1 MPIIII
7 IFGICLIIV
16 NIISIK
22 KEKRPFNSVLKYK
35 EDNMTE
41 VNLELASLR
50 KDFAETILELQ
61 TDIEELKRRLNL
73 LEEKDAIDIQNSE
86 QKPIL
91 NNSSNSIDV
100 ENDVIN
106 DINMDIKSNRIKELI
121 DLGLSDE
128 EICEKLSLGKGEVLL
143 VRNLYK

>member
-1 MPIIII
+1 MPLIII

-35 EDNMTE
+35 EENMTE
-41 VNLELASLR
+41 VNLELAALR

-61 TDIEELKRRLNL
+61 TDIEELKKRINL

-91 NNSSNSIDV
+91 NSSSNDIDV

>member
-35 EDNMTE
+35 EENMTE
-41 VNLELASLR
+41 VNLELPALR

-61 TDIEELKRRLNL
+61 TDIEELKRRINL

-91 NNSSNSIDV
+91 NSSSNSIDV

-106 DINMDIKSNRIKELI
+106 DINMDSKSNRIKELI

>member
-1 MPIIII
+1 MPVVII

-35 EDNMTE
+35 EENMTE
-41 VNLELASLR
+41 VNLELATLR

-61 TDIEELKRRLNL
+61 TDIEELKKRINL

-91 NNSSNSIDV
+91 NSSSNDIDV

-106 DINMDIKSNRIKELI
+106 DINMDSKSNRIKELI

-143 VRNLYK
+143 VRSLYK

>member
-1 MPIIII
+1 MPVVI
-7 IFGICLIIV
+7 IFFGVCLIIV

-35 EDNMTE
+35 EENMTE
-41 VNLELASLR
+41 VNLELAALR

-61 TDIEELKRRLNL
+61 TDIVELKKR
-73 LEEKDAIDIQNSE
+73 IDILEGKETIAIQNLE
-86 QKPIL
+86 QEPIL
-91 NNSSNSIDV
+91 NSSKDISVKDH
-100 ENDVIN
+100 VIN
-106 DINMDIKSNRIKELI
+106 DINMDSKSNRIKELI

>member
-1 MPIIII
+1 MPVIII

-35 EDNMTE
+35 EENMTE
-41 VNLELASLR
+41 VNLELAALR

-61 TDIEELKRRLNL
+61 TDIEELKKRITL

-91 NNSSNSIDV
+91 NSSSNDIDV

-106 DINMDIKSNRIKELI
+106 DINMDSKSNRIKELI

>member
-1 MPIIII
+1 MPLIII

-35 EDNMTE
+35 EENMTE
-41 VNLELASLR
+41 VNLELAALR

-61 TDIEELKRRLNL
+61 TDIEELKKRINL

-91 NNSSNSIDV
+91 NSSSNDIDV

-106 DINMDIKSNRIKELI
+106 DINMDSKSNRIKELI

>member
-35 EDNMTE
+35 EENMTE
-41 VNLELASLR
+41 VNLELAALR

-61 TDIEELKRRLNL
+61 TDIEELKRRINL

-91 NNSSNSIDV
+91 NSSSNSIDV

-106 DINMDIKSNRIKELI
+106 DINMDSKSNRIKELI

>member
-35 EDNMTE
+35 EENMTE
-41 VNLELASLR
+41 VNLELAALR

-61 TDIEELKRRLNL
+61 TDIEELKRRINL

-91 NNSSNSIDV
+91 NSSSNSIDV
-100 ENDVIN
+100 ESDVIN
-106 DINMDIKSNRIKELI
+106 DINMDSKSNRIKELI

>member
-1 MPIIII
+1 MPVVIIF
-7 IFGICLIIV
+7 FGICLIIV

-35 EDNMTE
+35 EENMTE
-41 VNLELASLR
+41 VNLELAALR

-61 TDIEELKRRLNL
+61 TDIVELKKRIDI
-73 LEEKDAIDIQNSE
+73 LEGKETIAIQNSE
-86 QKPIL
+86 QEPIL
-91 NNSSNSIDV
+91 NSSKDINVKD
-100 ENDVIN
+100 DVIN
-106 DINMDIKSNRIKELI
+106 DINMDSKSNRIKELI
-121 DLGLSDE
+121 DLGLSDD